1 MIVLKQYT
9 CLSEEALLPCVRDMR
24 VLYANAPRNSLV
36 AVFKKHARSLGD
48 DRFLS
53 LTP

>member
-1 MIVLKQYT
+1 MLKQYT

-24 VLYANAPRNSLV
+24 VLYANAPNNTLN
-36 AVFKKHARSLGD
+36 AVFKKYARSLGD
-48 DRFLS
+48 NRFLS